1 MNRTFMYKLK
11 KILGNMFFSRKQM
24 FHRKQSLGAPES
36 PTFLLLGR
44 WNVIWTKAA
53 EKKIDFK
60 Y

>member
-1 MNRTFMYKLK
+1 MYKLK

-44 WNVIWTKAA
+44 WNVIWTQAVGK
-53 EKKIDFK
+53 DFK

>member
-1 MNRTFMYKLK
+1 MNRAFMYKLK

-44 WNVIWTKAA
+44 WNVIWTQAVGK
-53 EKKIDFK
+53 DFK